1 MKTMG
6 TTSNGGSLLSWFVV
20 DERKTWEFLDVV
32 KVMMAYVVAIVV
44 VVGNER
50 RKKKRNGQEKEGGKE
65 RSREELFVIETVA
78 LVL

>member
-1 MKTMG
+1 MVAPF
-6 TTSNGGSLLSWFVV
+6 LSWFVV

-50 RKKKRNGQEKEGGKE
+50 EGKEKRNGREKEGGKE
-65 RSREELFVIETVA
+65 RSREELFVTEAVA